1 MHVSAL
7 TASATRYNGYWRGG
21 VTIEVQNTSNQRV
34 AGALVRGTFSPAA
47 GSFSCTTSTAGTC
60 SVLTGQLSNGNSR
73 VVLFTVDAV
82 TAPSLV
88 YDPAGSITTV
98 TLRRPTGR
106 PS

>member
-1 MHVSAL
+1 
-7 TASATRYNGYWRGG
+7 
-21 VTIEVQNTSNQRV
+21 
-34 AGALVRGTFSPAA
+34 
-47 GSFSCTTSTAGTC
+47 
-60 SVLTGQLSNGNSR
+60 VLTGQLSNGNSR

-98 TLRRPTGR
+98 TRRRPTGR